1 MSWPWERVEDDL
13 CAGFGMADIE
23 SASGT
28 PRRIQDNAVCAA
40 TSVNRR

>member
-1 MSWPWERVEDDL
+1 
-13 CAGFGMADIE
+13 MADIE